1 MSYFRS
7 FIRTHRTKNSED
19 FRILNSVV
27 IVKIFQVR
35 EEEGDL
41 KDSHLMD
48 QNNVHQVMAIV
59 CPWPALPKVV

>member
-7 FIRTHRTKNSED
+7 FIGTHRTKNSED
-19 FRILNSVV
+19 LRILNSVV

-35 EEEGDL
+35 EEEGGL

-48 QNNVHQVMAIV
+48 QNNVH
-59 CPWPALPKVV
+59 